1 MSDCFHCGPVTRRG
15 LLKSAACGFG
25 SLALAGLLNE
35 RQAAAG
41 PMLPMTPH
49 FAPRAKRVIFLFMA
63 GGVSHVD
70 SFDYKP
76 VLEKYDGTMRDFE
89 DARSLAKTGMGAQSR
104 VMKSLWKF
112 HQRGQT

>member
-1 MSDCFHCGPVTRRG
+1 MADCCQHEPVTRRRM
-15 LLKSAACGFG
+15 LRDVACGFG

-35 RQAAAG
+35 QAAAG
-41 PMLPMTPH
+41 PLSAKAPH

-76 VLEKYDGTMRDFE
+76 LLDREDGRMREFS
-89 DARSLAKTGMGAQSR
+89 DARSLAKTGKGAKSR
-104 VMKSLWKF
+104 
-112 HQRGQT
+112 